1 MKKRTNLS
9 FIVEL
14 LILFLLLI
22 MMITV
27 ITMVS
32 IRARGQSR
40 KARVLTDAVICAE
53 NATEMTEGAKD
64 PDEAAA
70 RLEQMEGVSS
80 VQVDGDVI
88 SFKMDFSAG
97 SKPEQSFEM
106 KVNWDEEP
114 GETGAYIEKTVEVFE
129 ADGKEPVY
137 SLESGSFVKDEEE
150 TR

>member
-1 MKKRTNLS
+1 MRKRTNTS

-32 IRARGQSR
+32 VRARGQSR
-40 KARVLTDAVICAE
+40 KARVLTDAVIYAE

-80 VQVDGDVI
+80 VQVDGDLI
-88 SFKMDFSAG
+88 SFQMDFSAG
-97 SKPEQSFEM
+97 SEAEQSFEM
-106 KVNWDEEP
+106 KVNWNEEA
-114 GETGAYIEKTVEVFE
+114 GGTGAYIEKTVEVFE
-129 ADGKEPVY
+129 TDGKEPVY
-137 SLESGSFVKDEEE
+137 RLESSSFVKGEEE
-150 TR
+150 TP

>member
-1 MKKRTNLS
+1 MRKRTNTS

-32 IRARGQSR
+32 VRARGQSR

-53 NATEMTEGAKD
+53 NATEMTEGTRD

-80 VQVDGDVI
+80 VQVDGDLI
-88 SFKMDFSAG
+88 SFQMDFSAG
-97 SKPEQSFEM
+97 SEKEQSFDM
-106 KVNWDEEP
+106 KIDWGKESD
-114 GETGAYIEKTVEVFE
+114 GYIEKTVEVFE
-129 ADGKEPVY
+129 TDGKEPVY
-137 SLESGSFVKDEEE
+137 RLESSSFVKGEEE
-150 TR
+150 TP